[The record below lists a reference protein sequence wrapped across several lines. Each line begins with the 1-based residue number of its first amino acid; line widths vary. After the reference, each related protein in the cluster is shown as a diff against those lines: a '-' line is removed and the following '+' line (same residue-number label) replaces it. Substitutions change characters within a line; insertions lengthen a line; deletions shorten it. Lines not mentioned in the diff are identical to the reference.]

1 MWKRSGV
8 RISREWFPRR
18 QYRRCWDNRTIITFY
33 FSLISLKWGGQG
45 IKTDKVFQLT
55 SSVLL
60 AVSDLLS
67 PEKLR
72 KCWNYVRLIN
82 AGRAES
88 VHKHFCCSSPCSCLF
103 LVQQRCSITLL
114 FLLNFL
120 QYLVFF
126 PFVCCSHVFLFSQLL
141 ASDRERETW
150 YGPSWRYCL
159 LFHNWGSKYRVSNK
173 LETVKLGKSKI
184 RKAIFFCYSEAQV
197 FHYLGCGRIGSLDG
211 KLNCTWTLQQDW
223 QNKISEWK

>member
-67 PEKLR
+67 AEKLR

-82 AGRAES
+82 AGRAGWVCAQTFLLLIS
-88 VHKHFCCSSPCSCLF
+88 LQLFVFSAADAASLCCSYWTFYNTLF
-103 LVQQRCSITLL
+103 SSHLYFVPTFFS
-114 FLLNFL
+114 FLNFSHPTEKERHDMD
-120 QYLVFF
+120 QVGDIVF
-126 PFVCCSHVFLFSQLL
+126 CSTIGDPNIEFL
-141 ASDRERETW
+141 T
-150 YGPSWRYCL
+150 
-159 LFHNWGSKYRVSNK
+159 NWK
-173 LETVKLGKSKI
+173 
-184 RKAIFFCYSEAQV
+184 Q
-197 FHYLGCGRIGSLDG
+197 
-211 KLNCTWTLQQDW
+211 
-223 QNKISEWK
+223 

>member
-33 FSLISLKWGGQG
+33 FSLISLKWGSQGQG

-60 AVSDLLS
+60 AVPDLLS

-103 LVQQRCSITLL
+103 LVQQMQHHFVVPTEL
-114 FLLNFL
+114 FTIPCFL
-120 QYLVFF
+120 PICMLF
-126 PFVCCSHVFLFSQLL
+126 PRFSLFSKSRIRQRKRDMIWTKLAILSFVPQL
-141 ASDRERETW
+141 
-150 YGPSWRYCL
+150 G
-159 LFHNWGSKYRVSNK
+159 
-173 LETVKLGKSKI
+173 I
-184 RKAIFFCYSEAQV
+184 Q
-197 FHYLGCGRIGSLDG
+197 
-211 KLNCTWTLQQDW
+211 
-223 QNKISEWK
+223 ISSF